1 MDSGSTGILTSNKE
15 KFSFFLNSKT
25 TTMKTALILK
35 ADLLDIIFENRNKDY
50 GAYPLRKYYHERLYT
65 ALGIT
70 FLFIT
75 LLSLYIFLN
84 KPKIELTIPFVI
96 TDITKGHFKPVEKKI
111 PPVVQKPRQVIPS
124 KPLNSQIFTSVIK
137 IVDSTMETT
146 KLEKNLDSAVISNVN
161 NIGSGNGNA
170 IVKSEIRGETISV
183 VTNEILK
190 TIDKTKPLYSA
201 EIMPSYPGGLDALIK
216 FLKKNI
222 QDPQEADH
230 TETVSVKIKFIVGY
244 DGVLKGFETVED
256 GGKDFNN
263 EVIRVLKKMPV
274 WIPGKTAGEN
284 VSVYYTIPVKFVAQ
298 D

>member
-1 MDSGSTGILTSNKE
+1 MDSRVAGILPANTV
-15 KFSFFLNSKT
+15 KFSVFLNSKT

-50 GAYPLRKYYHERLYT
+50 GAYPLRKYYHVRLYK

-70 FLFIT
+70 FLFIS
-75 LLSLYIFLN
+75 LLSLYIFLY
-84 KPKIELTIPFVI
+84 KPTFELTIPFVI

-111 PPVVQKPRQVIPS
+111 PTEVQKPKQVVPL

-137 IVDSTMETT
+137 IVDSTMEST
-146 KLEKNLDSAVISNVN
+146 KLAKNLDSAVISNVN
-161 NIGSGNGNA
+161 NIGTGNGNV
-170 IVKSEIRGETISV
+170 IVNSEVSGETISV

-190 TIDKTKPLYSA
+190 PIDKTKPLLSA
-201 EIMPSYPGGLDALIK
+201 EIMPSYPGGLDALMK

-222 QDPQEADH
+222 QDPQEGQY

-274 WIPGKTAGEN
+274 WNPGKTAGES
-284 VSVYYTIPVKFVAQ
+284 VSVYYTIPVKFVSQ